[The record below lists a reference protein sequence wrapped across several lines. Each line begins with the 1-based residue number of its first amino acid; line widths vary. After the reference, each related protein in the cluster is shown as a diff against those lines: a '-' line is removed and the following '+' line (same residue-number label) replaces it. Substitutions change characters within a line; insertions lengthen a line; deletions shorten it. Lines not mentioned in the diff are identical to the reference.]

1 MIKIERGVIKNPKI
15 DTIIKI
21 ANALRVSVDELI
33 KGKKKVGN
41 YEKNT

>member
-1 MIKIERGVIKNPKI
+1 LIKIERGVIKNPKI